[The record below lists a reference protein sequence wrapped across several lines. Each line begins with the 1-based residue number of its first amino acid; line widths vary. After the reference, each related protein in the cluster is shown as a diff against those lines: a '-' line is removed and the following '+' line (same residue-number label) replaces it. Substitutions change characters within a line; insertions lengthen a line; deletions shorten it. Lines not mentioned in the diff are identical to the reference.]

1 MGRKLIKFELSEDSI
16 NSAIKEL
23 TNYKNEI
30 IRKSELLRD
39 RIAERISIDSQRG
52 FNGAI
57 ISDVINGTAKYA
69 NVSVSVEKTGAIT
82 LVIAKGEDA
91 VWVEFG
97 AGVYYNGLAGSSPHP
112 KGSEL
117 GFTIGGYGY
126 GMGKKKTWG
135 FYEDGELL
143 LTRGAPAKMPMYN
156 ALKIVCDDIAAI
168 AQEVFG

>member
-1 MGRKLIKFELSEDSI
+1 MGKKIIKFSLSEDGI
-16 NSAIKEL
+16 ASAIKEL
-23 TNYKNEI
+23 TNYRNEI

-39 RIAERISIDSQRG
+39 RIAERISIESQRG

-57 ISDVINGTAKYA
+57 ISDIVNGTAKYA
-69 NVSVSVEKTGAIT
+69 DVSVSVEKAGVTT

-97 AGVYYNGLAGSSPHP
+97 AGVYYNGSAGSSPHP
-112 KGSEL
+112 KGSKL

-126 GMGKKKTWG
+126 GMGRKNTWG

-156 ALKIVCDDIAAI
+156 ALKSACDEISII

>member
-1 MGRKLIKFELSEDSI
+1 MGKKIIKLSLAEESI
-16 NSAIKEL
+16 TSAIREL

-39 RIAERISIDSQRG
+39 RIAERISLESQRG
-52 FNGAI
+52 FDGAI
-57 ISDVINGTAKYA
+57 ISDVINGATKYA
-69 NVSVSVEKTGAIT
+69 KVSVSVEKTGATT

-97 AGVYYNGLAGSSPHP
+97 AGVYYNGSVGSSPHP
-112 KGSEL
+112 KGTEL

-143 LTRGAPAKMPMYN
+143 LTRGAPAKMPMFN
-156 ALKIVCDDIAAI
+156 ALKSACDEISII
-168 AQEVFG
+168 AQEVFT

>member
-1 MGRKLIKFELSEDSI
+1 MRKTIRFNLSEDDIS
-16 NSAIKEL
+16 SAIREL
-23 TNYKNEI
+23 NNYKNEI

-39 RIAERISIDSQRG
+39 RVAERISIESQKG

-57 ISDVINGTAKYA
+57 ISDVVNGIAKYA
-69 NVSVSVEKTGAIT
+69 DVSVSVEKTGATT

-97 AGVYYNGLAGSSPHP
+97 AGVYYNGSAGSSPHP
-112 KGSEL
+112 RGQEL

-156 ALKIVCDDIAAI
+156 ALKNACDEISII

>member
-1 MGRKLIKFELSEDSI
+1 MGKKIIKLSLAEDSI
-16 NSAIKEL
+16 TSAIKEL

-39 RIAERISIDSQRG
+39 RIAERISLESQRG
-52 FNGAI
+52 FDGAI
-57 ISDVINGTAKYA
+57 ISDVINGSTKYA
-69 NVSVSVEKTGAIT
+69 KVSVSVEKTGVMT

-97 AGVYYNGLAGSSPHP
+97 AGVYYNGSVGSSPHP
-112 KGSEL
+112 KGTEL

-156 ALKIVCDDIAAI
+156 ALKSACDEISII
-168 AQEVFG
+168 AQKVFT